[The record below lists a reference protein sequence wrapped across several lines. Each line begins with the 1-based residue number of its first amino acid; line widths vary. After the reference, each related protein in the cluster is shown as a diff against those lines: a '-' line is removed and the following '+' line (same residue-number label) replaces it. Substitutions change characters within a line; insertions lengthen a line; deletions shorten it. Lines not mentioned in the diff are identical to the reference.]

1 MSEKDGVKIET
12 KVLDEKKRILL
23 ISVDGYIDQANS
35 HLLQKVIDDSIAD
48 HYYRLIFNLQK
59 LGYMSSAGWGVL
71 IGEIKRFR
79 ENGGDIK
86 IAGMG
91 PEIYEIYQMLEFY
104 HIISEYASI
113 EEAINSFNGNQI
125 TVAEKLPEKKSVKPR
140 YEAKPTV
147 RNREMMEEPD
157 KDSSE
162 FASPQETPQ
171 EELVTEEE
179 LDIDIEGLLS
189 NEGIAQPGLSENQQ
203 GYIEFDTS
211 KFHREV
217 EIKHRPISDKIRH
230 IVANNPDYG
239 FFKIK
244 KQLNTE
250 EYGFVKVG
258 FWKLRSLLKLLDLDT
273 KEKRYRF
280 FRSA

>member
-35 HLLQKVIDDSIAD
+35 HLLQKVIDDSITE

-59 LGYMSSAGWGVL
+59 LAYMSSAGWGVL

-113 EEAINSFNGNQI
+113 EEAINSFQ
-125 TVAEKLPEKKSVKPR
+125 EKTISVEGELPTKKSVKPK
-140 YEAKPTV
+140 YESKPTAHKQDIV
-147 RNREMMEEPD
+147 EMPD
-157 KDSSE
+157 ENSADI
-162 FASPQETPQ
+162 ASPQETP
-171 EELVTEEE
+171 EEVVTEEE

-189 NEGIAQPGLSENQQ
+189 NEGIVPPELNENQQ
-203 GYIEFDTS
+203 GYVEFDTS

-217 EIKHRPISDKIRH
+217 EIKNRSISDKIRH
-230 IVANNPDYG
+230 IVSNNPDFG
-239 FFKIK
+239 FF
-244 KQLNTE
+244 
-250 EYGFVKVG
+250 KVG